1 MTWVYF
7 RCSVVPF
14 YHLITYQGGMWPLVC
29 DHHSVVCVTL
39 TCHDPN
45 VPSYHRIRQRF
56 NSHRSVITRT
66 APTHYYDYC
75 HLQIVQCVDTDDDWI
90 SNPFQ
95 SGNTINILT
104 PSTVFLQS
112 TSTYLA
118 WCLINLPLNTFEFA
132 FGQLV
137 LEQFLQ
143 INSPDMRHS
152 IKIVNVWVNNGMR

>member
-7 RCSVVPF
+7 RWSVVPF

-29 DHHSVVCVTL
+29 DHGGVVRHSDLSCSKCSVLSSHQTTLQQSQIRHNETSAYPLLRLLSPTDSLVCRYWWWL
-39 TCHDPN
+39 N
-45 VPSYHRIRQRF
+45 FKSI
-56 NSHRSVITRT
+56 SVRKHHKHSDSDFYSLF
-66 APTHYYDYC
+66 AVYFH
-75 HLQIVQCVDTDDDWI
+75 
-90 SNPFQ
+90 
-95 SGNTINILT
+95 
-104 PSTVFLQS
+104 
-112 TSTYLA
+112 LA
-118 WCLINLPLNTFEFA
+118 WCLFNLSLNKFEFA